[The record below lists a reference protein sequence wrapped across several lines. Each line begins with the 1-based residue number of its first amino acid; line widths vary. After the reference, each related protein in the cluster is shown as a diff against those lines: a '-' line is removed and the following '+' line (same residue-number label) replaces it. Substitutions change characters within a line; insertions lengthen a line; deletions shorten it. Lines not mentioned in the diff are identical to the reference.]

1 MKWQDLLLVF
11 LGFNHVCYGLEVGIH
26 THQRGP
32 DEFLAV
38 WNQEI
43 GDEGREENQVAYLP
57 ADCYTRGLV
66 QITQSPKLRQVLP
79 VPSLYF

>member
-11 LGFNHVCYGLEVGIH
+11 LGFNHVCYGLEGRN
-26 THQRGP
+26 TYSPAGP

-38 WNQEI
+38 WNQEV